1 MAAIASRWF
10 RRKASQ
16 RLAGSGSLGA
26 RFIQREMVLSE
37 RSKPSMRSSPC
48 ILGAPQVGLSATIRK
63 ISSRTSLG
71 VDLLPTSLQ
80 TLEISLQYI
89 RKPVRCQRTTVSGV
103 TMMRDS
109 FQADQ
114 TRRARTQKSLSKRP
128 RLGRGC
134 RRFSTA
140 SCCRSVRFSKTR
152 FPRLRKRRIRAPSQ
166 RRSRLNMAGSYTRST
181 IGSIGCKLLILR
193 SARVLTRHRAE
204 IGR

>member
-1 MAAIASRWF
+1 MIVGTVNKSMAAIASRWF

-16 RLAGSGSLGA
+16 RLAGSESLGA
-26 RFIQREMVLSE
+26 RLIQREMVLSE

-71 VDLLPTSLQ
+71 VGLLPTSLR

-114 TRRARTQKSLSKRP
+114 TRRAMTQKSLSKRP

-140 SCCRSVRFSKTR
+140 RCCRSVRFSKTR

-166 RRSRLNMAGSYTRST
+166 RRSKLNMAGSYTRST
-181 IGSIGCKLLILR
+181 IGSIVV
-193 SARVLTRHRAE
+193 SS
-204 IGR
+204 

>member
-16 RLAGSGSLGA
+16 RLAGSESLGA
-26 RFIQREMVLSE
+26 RLIQREMVLSE

-71 VDLLPTSLQ
+71 VGLLPTSLR

-114 TRRARTQKSLSKRP
+114 TRRAMTQKSLSKRP

-166 RRSRLNMAGSYTRST
+166 RRSKLNMAGSYTRST
-181 IGSIGCKLLILR
+181 IGSIVV
-193 SARVLTRHRAE
+193 SS
-204 IGR
+204 